1 MQKRRGELAPFIR
14 LLLSHWKWMALG
26 TLFGLLTI
34 IASVGL
40 LSLAGWFISATAAAG
55 LSIATAYLFNFF
67 HPSIGVRLFAIIRT
81 VGRYTE
87 RIVCH
92 DTTFRI
98 LENLRTWFYR
108 HLEPLAPSCLMQ
120 YRSGDILSRIVADI
134 DVLDN
139 LYVRVL
145 SPSVVASLLW
155 IILLLFLWV
164 FDPVIAGSAFVFLFA
179 AGFVVPAVAVRV
191 SAKPGRQLPLR
202 TADLRV
208 RIVEGL
214 QGLAELLVFGA
225 HHRHLENVEESNRAL
240 LKSQL
245 QMSHIRGISTALI
258 TLLSGLAV
266 LTVLY
271 FGVDLV
277 SRGALDGANLA
288 LVGLAVLAS
297 FEAVLPLP
305 LAYQYLGQTRE
316 AGHRLLEIVNTEPA
330 VRFPEE
336 SNTRPMMFDLRFDKV
351 SFRYDDKEPLAVREV
366 DIHVPNGQRLA
377 VIGETGAGKSTLVH
391 LLVRF
396 WNPTNGRILVGGDD
410 IRTLSESDLRRHIAV
425 VSQQPHMFNASLR
438 ENLLLARPEANEE
451 DLRQALD
458 SAQLIDFVD
467 SLPDGLDTWVGEA
480 GKLLSAGQARRLAVA
495 RAILRDAPI
504 WVLDEPTEGL
514 DRITEQQVMK
524 SLYDLTAGRTVLLI
538 THRLVDLHRMDKILM
553 LERGR
558 IIEQGSH
565 EALLKG
571 NTRYA
576 ALQASIL

>member
-1 MQKRRGELAPFIR
+1 MQRSKGELAPFIR
-14 LLLSHWKWMALG
+14 LLFRHWKWMALG
-26 TLFGLLTI
+26 TLFGLLTV

-55 LSIATAYLFNFF
+55 LTIATAYLFNFF
-67 HPSIGVRLFAIIRT
+67 YPSIGVRLFAIIRT
-81 VGRYTE
+81 AGRYTE

-98 LENLRTWFYR
+98 LESLRTWFYR

-120 YRSGDILSRIVADI
+120 YRSGDILNRIVADI
-134 DVLDN
+134 DALDN

-145 SPSVVASLLW
+145 SPSVVALLLW
-155 IILLLFLWV
+155 ITLLLFLWV
-164 FDPVIAGSAFVFLFA
+164 FDPLIAAAGFLLLFA

-214 QGLAELLVFGA
+214 QGLAELLIFGG

-316 AGHRLLEIVNTEPA
+316 AGHRLLEIVNTKPA
-330 VRFPEE
+330 VSFPEE
-336 SNTRPMMFDLRFDKV
+336 SNIRPMMFELKFEQV

-366 DIHVPNGQRLA
+366 DIHVPHGHRVA
-377 VIGETGAGKSTLVH
+377 IIGETGAGKSTLVH

-396 WNPTNGRILVGGDD
+396 WNPTSGQILLGGHD

-438 ENLLLARPEANEE
+438 ENLLLARPEATEE

-467 SLPDGLDTWVGEA
+467 SLPDGLDTWIGEA
-480 GKLLSAGQARRLAVA
+480 GKLLSVGQARRLAVA

-514 DRITEQQVMK
+514 DQITEQQVMK
-524 SLYDLTAGRTVLLI
+524 NLYDLTAGRTVLLI
-538 THRLVDLHRMDKILM
+538 THRLADLHRMDNILM

-558 IIEQGSH
+558 ITEQGNH

-576 ALQASIL
+576 ALQASIH

>member
-14 LLLSHWKWMALG
+14 LLLRHWKWMALG
-26 TLFGLLTI
+26 TLLGLLTI

-55 LSIATAYLFNFF
+55 LTVATAYLFNFF
-67 HPSIGVRLFAIIRT
+67 YPSIGVRLFAIIRT
-81 VGRYTE
+81 AGRYSE

-145 SPSVVASLLW
+145 SPSVVALLLW
-155 IILLLFLWV
+155 ITLLLFLWV
-164 FDPVIAGSAFVFLFA
+164 FDPIIAGSAFVFLLA
-179 AGFVVPAVAVRV
+179 AGFVVPALAIRV

-297 FEAVLPLP
+297 FEAILPLP

-330 VRFPEE
+330 VRFPEK
-336 SNTRPMMFDLRFDKV
+336 SNTQPMMFNLRFDKV

-366 DIHVPNGQRLA
+366 DIHVPHGQRLA

-396 WNPTNGRILVGGDD
+396 WNPTNGRILVGDND

-438 ENLLLARPEANEE
+438 ENLLLARPEASKE

-467 SLPDGLDTWVGEA
+467 SLPDGLDTWIGEA

>member
-14 LLLSHWKWMALG
+14 LLLLHWKWMALG
-26 TLFGLLTI
+26 TLLGLLTI

-55 LSIATAYLFNFF
+55 LTLTTAYLFNFF
-67 HPSIGVRLFAIIRT
+67 YPSIGVRLFAIIRT
-81 VGRYTE
+81 AGRYAE

-139 LYVRVL
+139 LYVRVM
-145 SPSVVASLLW
+145 SPSVVALLLW
-155 IILLLFLWV
+155 ITLLLFLWV
-164 FDPVIAGSAFVFLFA
+164 FDPIIAGSAFVFLLA

-214 QGLAELLVFGA
+214 QGLAELLIFGA
-225 HHRHLENVEESNRAL
+225 HHRHLENVEKSNRAL

-330 VRFPEE
+330 VSFPEK
-336 SNTRPMMFDLRFDKV
+336 SNTQPMMFDLRFDKV

-366 DIHVPNGQRLA
+366 DIHVPHGQRLA

-396 WNPTNGRILVGGDD
+396 WNPTNGRILVGDND

-425 VSQQPHMFNASLR
+425 VSQQPHLFNASLR
-438 ENLLLARPEANEE
+438 ENLLLARPEASEE

-458 SAQLIDFVD
+458 SARLINFVD
-467 SLPDGLDTWVGEA
+467 SLPDGLDTWIGEA

-524 SLYDLTAGRTVLLI
+524 NLYDLTAGRTVLLI

>member
-1 MQKRRGELAPFIR
+1 MQKTRGELAPFIR

-26 TLFGLLTI
+26 TLFGLFTI

-55 LSIATAYLFNFF
+55 LTVATAYLFNFF
-67 HPSIGVRLFAIIRT
+67 YPSIGVRLFAIIRT
-81 VGRYTE
+81 AGRYTE

-98 LENLRTWFYR
+98 LESLRTWFYR
-108 HLEPLAPSCLMQ
+108 HLEPLAPSRLMQ
-120 YRSGDILSRIVADI
+120 YRSGDILNRIVSDI
-134 DVLDN
+134 DALDN

-145 SPSVVASLLW
+145 SPSVVALLLW
-155 IILLLFLWV
+155 LTLLLFLWI
-164 FDPVIAGSAFVFLFA
+164 FAPVIAGSAFLFLFA

-191 SAKPGRQLPLR
+191 SAKPGRQLPRR

-214 QGLAELLVFGA
+214 QGLAELLVFGG
-225 HHRHLENVEESNRAL
+225 HHDHLQNVEESNRAL

-245 QMSHIRGISTALI
+245 QMSHIRGITTALI

-277 SRGALDGANLA
+277 NRGALDGANLA

-316 AGHRLLEIVNTEPA
+316 AGHRLLQIINTEPA
-330 VRFPEE
+330 VRFPEA
-336 SNTRPMMFDLRFDKV
+336 SITRPTMFDIKFEQV
-351 SFRYDDKEPLAVREV
+351 NFRYKDEEPLALSDV
-366 DIHVPNGQRLA
+366 DFHVPQGERVA

-396 WNPTNGRILVGGDD
+396 WNPTSGHILVGDID
-410 IRTLSESDLRRHIAV
+410 IRTLSESDLRQHIAV

-438 ENLLLARPEANEE
+438 ENLLLASPKAREQ

-458 SAQLIDFVD
+458 AAQLIDFVN
-467 SLPDGLDTWVGEA
+467 SLPDGLDTWIGEA
-480 GKLLSAGQARRLAVA
+480 GKLLSAGQARRVAVA

-514 DRITEQQVMK
+514 DRITERQVMRK
-524 SLYDLTAGRTVLLI
+524 LYDLTADRTVLLI
-538 THRLVDLHRMDKILM
+538 THRLVDFHRMDNIVM

-571 NTRYA
+571 KTRYA
-576 ALQASIL
+576 ALQASIR

>member
-1 MQKRRGELAPFIR
+1 MQKTRGELAPFIR
-14 LLLSHWKWMALG
+14 LLLRHWKWMAFG

-55 LSIATAYLFNFF
+55 LTVATAYLFNFF
-67 HPSIGVRLFAIIRT
+67 YPSIGVRLFAIMRT
-81 VGRYTE
+81 AGRYTE

-98 LENLRTWFYR
+98 LESLRTWFYR
-108 HLEPLAPSCLMQ
+108 HLEPLAPSRLMH
-120 YRSGDILSRIVADI
+120 YRSGDILNRIVSDI
-134 DVLDN
+134 DALDN

-145 SPSVVASLLW
+145 SPSVVALLLW
-155 IILLLFLWV
+155 LTLLLFLWL
-164 FDPVIAGSAFVFLFA
+164 FDPVIAGSAFLFLFA
-179 AGFVVPAVAVRV
+179 AGVVVPAAAVRV
-191 SAKPGRQLPLR
+191 SAKPGRQLPRRL
-202 TADLRV
+202 ADLRV

-214 QGLAELLVFGA
+214 QGLAELLVFGGHQ
-225 HHRHLENVEESNRAL
+225 HHLQNVEESNRAL

-271 FGVDLV
+271 FGADLV
-277 SRGALDGANLA
+277 NRGALDGADLA
-288 LVGLAVLAS
+288 LVALAVLAS

-316 AGHRLLEIVNTEPA
+316 AGHRLLEIINAEPA
-330 VRFPEE
+330 VRFPEA
-336 SNTRPMMFDLRFDKV
+336 SSTRPMTFDIKFEQV
-351 SFRYDDKEPLAVREV
+351 NFRYKDEEPLAVREV
-366 DIHVPNGQRLA
+366 DFHVPHGQRLA
-377 VIGETGAGKSTLVH
+377 VIGETGAGKSTLIH
-391 LLVRF
+391 LLARF
-396 WNPTNGRILVGGDD
+396 WNPTSGRILVGDID
-410 IRTLSESDLRRHIAV
+410 IRALSESDLRRHIAV

-438 ENLLLARPEANEE
+438 ENLLLARSEASEQ
-451 DLRQALD
+451 DLRQALN
-458 SAQLIDFVD
+458 SAQLIDFVN
-467 SLPDGLDTWVGEA
+467 SLPDGLDTWIGEA
-480 GKLLSAGQARRLAVA
+480 GKLLSAGQARRVAVA

-514 DRITEQQVMK
+514 DRITEQQLMNN
-524 SLYDLTAGRTVLLI
+524 LYNLTADRTVLLI
-538 THRLVDLHRMDKILM
+538 THRLVDFHRMDNIVM

-571 NTRYA
+571 NRRYA
-576 ALQASIL
+576 ALQASIR

>member
-1 MQKRRGELAPFIR
+1 MQKIRHELAPFIR
-14 LLLSHWKWMALG
+14 LLFRHWRWMALG

-55 LSIATAYLFNFF
+55 LTIATAYLFNFF
-67 HPSIGVRLFAIIRT
+67 YPSIGVRLFAIIRT

-98 LENLRTWFYR
+98 LESLRTWFYR

-120 YRSGDILSRIVADI
+120 YRSGDILNRIVADI
-134 DVLDN
+134 DALDN

-145 SPSVVASLLW
+145 SPSVVALLLW
-155 IILLLFLWV
+155 ITLLLFLWV

-214 QGLAELLVFGA
+214 QGLAELLVFGG
-225 HHRHLENVEESNRAL
+225 HHRHLQNVEESNRAL

-330 VRFPEE
+330 VGFPEE
-336 SNTRPMMFDLRFDKV
+336 SNIRPMMFELNFEQV

-366 DIHVPNGQRLA
+366 DIHVPHGQRVA

-396 WNPTNGRILVGGDD
+396 WNPTSGQILLGGHD

-438 ENLLLARPEANEE
+438 ENLLLARPEATEE

-467 SLPDGLDTWVGEA
+467 SLPDGLDTWIGEA
-480 GKLLSAGQARRLAVA
+480 GKLLSVGQARRLAVA

-514 DRITEQQVMK
+514 DQITEQQVMK
-524 SLYDLTAGRTVLLI
+524 NVYDLTAGRTVLLI
-538 THRLVDLHRMDKILM
+538 THRLVDLYRMDNIFM

-565 EALLKG
+565 EDLLKG

>member
-1 MQKRRGELAPFIR
+1 MLRTKGELAPFIR
-14 LLLSHWKWMALG
+14 LLLLHWKWMALG
-26 TLFGLLTI
+26 TIFGLLTI

-55 LSIATAYLFNFF
+55 LTLATAYLFNFF
-67 HPSIGVRLFAIIRT
+67 YPSIGVRMFAILRT
-81 VGRYTE
+81 AGRYTE

-98 LENLRTWFYR
+98 LESLRTWFYR

-120 YRSGDILSRIVADI
+120 YRSGDILNRIVADI
-134 DVLDN
+134 DALDN

-145 SPSVVASLLW
+145 SPSVVALLLW
-155 IILLLFLWV
+155 IALLLFLWV
-164 FDPVIAGSAFVFLFA
+164 FDPLIAVSGFVFLFA

-191 SAKPGRQLPLR
+191 SAQVGRQLPLR

-214 QGLAELLVFGA
+214 QGLAELLVFAG
-225 HHRHLENVEESNRAL
+225 HHRHLENMEESSRAL

-245 QMSHIRGISTALI
+245 QMSHIRGIATALV
-258 TLLSGLAV
+258 TLLSGLSV

-271 FGVDLV
+271 FGADLV

-316 AGHRLLEIVNTEPA
+316 AAQRLLEIVNTEPA
-330 VRFPEE
+330 VSFPAE
-336 SNTRPMMFDLRFDKV
+336 SSTQPMMFDLRFDKV

-366 DIHVPNGQRLA
+366 DIHVPHGRRLA
-377 VIGETGAGKSTLVH
+377 VIGETGGGKSTLVH
-391 LLVRF
+391 LLARF
-396 WNPTNGRILVGGDD
+396 WNPTNGRILVGGID
-410 IRTLSESDLRRHIAV
+410 IRTLSESDLRHYIAV
-425 VSQQPHMFNASLR
+425 VSQQPHMFNTSVR
-438 ENLLLARPEANEE
+438 ENLLLARPEAAEE
-451 DLRQALD
+451 DLRHAVN
-458 SAQLIDFVD
+458 SAQLTDFVH
-467 SLPDGLDTWVGEA
+467 SLPDGLDTWIGEA

-514 DRITEQQVMK
+514 DRITEQRVMK

-538 THRLVDLHRMDKILM
+538 THRLVDLQRMDNILI

-565 EALLKG
+565 EELLKG
-571 NTRYA
+571 NKRYA
-576 ALQASIL
+576 ALQASTR

>member
-1 MQKRRGELAPFIR
+1 
-14 LLLSHWKWMALG
+14 MALG

-55 LSIATAYLFNFF
+55 LTVATAYLFNFF
-67 HPSIGVRLFAIIRT
+67 YPSIGVRLFAIIRT
-81 VGRYTE
+81 AGRYSE

-120 YRSGDILSRIVADI
+120 YRSGDILNRIVADI

-214 QGLAELLVFGA
+214 QGLAELLAFGG
-225 HHRHLENVEESNRAL
+225 HHRHLKNVEESNRAL

-245 QMSHIRGISTALI
+245 QMSRIRGISTALI

-351 SFRYDDKEPLAVREV
+351 SFRYADKDPLAVREV
-366 DIHVPNGQRLA
+366 DIHVPHGQRLA

-438 ENLLLARPEANEE
+438 ENLLLARPEATEE

-467 SLPDGLDTWVGEA
+467 SLPDGLDTWIGEA

>member
-1 MQKRRGELAPFIR
+1 MNGELGPFIKLFYR
-14 LLLSHWKWMALG
+14 HWKWMALG

-34 IASVGL
+34 TASVGL

-55 LSIATAYLFNFF
+55 LTVATAYLFNFF
-67 HPSIGVRLFAIIRT
+67 YPSIGVRLFAIVRT
-81 VGRYTE
+81 AGRYAE

-98 LENLRTWFYR
+98 LESLRSWFYR

-120 YRSGDILSRIVADI
+120 YRSADILNRIVADI
-134 DVLDN
+134 DALDN

-145 SPSVVASLLW
+145 SPSVVALLLGIIVLSFLW
-155 IILLLFLWV
+155 I
-164 FDPVIAGSAFVFLFA
+164 FDPVIAGTAFLFLFA
-179 AGFVVPAVAVRV
+179 AGFAVPVVAAKV
-191 SAKPGRQLPLR
+191 SEQTARQLPLR

-214 QGLAELLVFGA
+214 QGLPELLVFGG
-225 HHRHLENVEESNRAL
+225 HHRHLNNVEESNRAL
-240 LKSQL
+240 LQSQL
-245 QMSHIRGISTALI
+245 QMSQIRGFSTALI
-258 TLLSGLAV
+258 TLLSGFAV

-271 FGVDLV
+271 LGVDLV
-277 SRGALDGANLA
+277 NRDVLDGANLA
-288 LVGLAVLAS
+288 LLGLAVLAS

-305 LAYQYLGQTRE
+305 LAFQYLGQTRE
-316 AGHRLLEIVNTEPA
+316 AGHRLLEIVNSEPA
-330 VRFPEE
+330 VSFPEK
-336 SNTRPMMFDLRFDKV
+336 SNPEPVQFDLKFDQV
-351 SFRYDDKEPLAVREV
+351 SFRYFDDGPLAVSEV
-366 DIHVPNGQRLA
+366 DFHVSHGQRVA
-377 VIGETGAGKSTLVH
+377 VIGETGAGKSTLVN

-396 WNPTNGRILVGGDD
+396 WNPTSGRILLGGND
-410 IRTLSESDLRRHIAV
+410 IRTLSESDLRGYVAV
-425 VSQQPHMFNASLR
+425 VSQQLHMFNSSLR
-438 ENLLLARPEANEE
+438 ENLQIARPGASEG

-467 SLPDGLDTWVGEA
+467 SLPDGLDTWIGEA

-514 DRITEQQVMK
+514 DRITEQQMMK
-524 SLYDLTAGRTVLLI
+524 VLHGLTADRTVLLI
-538 THRLVDLHRMDKILM
+538 THRLVDLHSMDRIVM

-558 IIEQGSH
+558 IIEQGNH